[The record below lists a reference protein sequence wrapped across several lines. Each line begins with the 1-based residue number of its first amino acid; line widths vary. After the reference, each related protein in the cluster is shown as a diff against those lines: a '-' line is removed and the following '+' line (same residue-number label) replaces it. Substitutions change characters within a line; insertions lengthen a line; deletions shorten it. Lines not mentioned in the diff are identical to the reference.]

1 MDTIGSFLPNAFK
14 NDCCAFQL
22 YVKAHSPW
30 PVVLIFELLQPQ
42 IPIYKVE
49 LSGFEVLDTA
59 EPDSSSEMTC
69 PKNMD
74 KVFHSRSTKRTA
86 RVIHL
91 EHRNQFASC
100 RLNTEVTIGF
110 WKPNPRVFSRLARQ
124 SNVENSVNIV
134 SKKPM
139 SNHIFFTIVI
149 VYEITYQADPFRAIK
164 PRTKLSLTRWSADWK
179 SATVLYEQAANAFR
193 VAKDYEKAKEA
204 FEKASKGQEMISSP
218 WDAARHM
225 ESAAALAKELGK
237 WNEVADFYRRASE
250 LYVECG
256 RSQPSSDA
264 LAKGARALEEAA
276 PDEAIQLYADACSIL
291 EEDGREQMAFDLYR
305 AAASVYIQVEKYTD
319 AAAFLLRLGLAA
331 DKCNATNSQCKAYL
345 SAIIVYLYAHDFK
358 QAEKCFND
366 CSQID
371 AFLGSDQGRFSSRLL
386 SAYREGD
393 IEEIKRLAQ
402 SSSVSHLDNMIIK
415 LARKLPTGDVGAL
428 KTEDPKE
435 EEQEPLDENDLT

>member
-1 MDTIGSFLPNAFK
+1 MAGGSDPDKMIA
-14 NDCCAFQL
+14 
-22 YVKAHSPW
+22 KA
-30 PVVLIFELLQPQ
+30 
-42 IPIYKVE
+42 
-49 LSGFEVLDTA
+49 
-59 EPDSSSEMTC
+59 
-69 PKNMD
+69 D
-74 KVFHSRSTKRTA
+74 K
-86 RVIHL
+86 L
-91 EHRNQFASC
+91 
-100 RLNTEVTIGF
+100 
-110 WKPNPRVFSRLARQ
+110 
-124 SNVENSVNIV
+124 
-134 SKKPM
+134 
-139 SNHIFFTIVI
+139 
-149 VYEITYQADPFRAIK
+149 
-164 PRTKLSLTRWSADWK
+164 TKLSLTRWSADWK